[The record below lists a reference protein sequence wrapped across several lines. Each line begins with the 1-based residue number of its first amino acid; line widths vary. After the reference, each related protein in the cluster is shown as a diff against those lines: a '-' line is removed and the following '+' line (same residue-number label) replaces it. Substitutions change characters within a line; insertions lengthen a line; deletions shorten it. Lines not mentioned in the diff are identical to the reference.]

1 MGPAARHDPKG
12 PVSWTAKVWC
22 LSGVFALATLGCGTP
37 AATPADY
44 VSQIAS
50 DRTAKDRSFRE
61 ASDSPIPPS
70 RRDEMLPI
78 PYFHIDP
85 EYRVPAVLRIAPPP
99 RPVGEIPTSTG
110 SRRSMEQL
118 GTLEFTLKGR
128 LMKLAALS
136 EVGAAQKD
144 RLFVPFT
151 DLTTG
156 TETYPGGRY
165 IDLDAT
171 ATGIYDLDFNRAYHP
186 YCYYDTRFDCPY
198 PPPQNRLDVPIRAG
212 ERLPSPRR

>member
-1 MGPAARHDPKG
+1 MGPATRSSPKG
-12 PVSWTAKVWC
+12 LVSQGGVIPV
-22 LSGVFALATLGCGTP
+22 LSAVLALAALGCGTP

-44 VSQIAS
+44 ASQIAS
-50 DRTAKDRSFRE
+50 ERAAKDRSFRE
-61 ASDSPIPPS
+61 ASDSPVPSS
-70 RRDEMLPI
+70 RRDQMLPI
-78 PYFHIDP
+78 PYFQIDP
-85 EYRVPAVLRIAPPP
+85 EYRVPAVLRVAPPP
-99 RPVGEIPTSTG
+99 RPVSEIPTSSG
-110 SRRSMEQL
+110 SRQAMELL

-128 LMKLAALS
+128 PMKLAALS

-186 YCYYDTRFDCPY
+186 YCYYDARFDCPY

-212 ERLPSPRR
+212 ERLPAPRR